1 MHGVLNGHA
10 KVGGVVDEHLAKQL
24 SGNPGGVFW
33 GFCGQSATA
42 TAINF
47 ARGAEP
53 DDVTKISQLQWF
65 HDRLKA
71 RENQYTANSPGWPYV
86 ARIDWLCDLMRD
98 EKSNEFSVE
107 SLTTGDRETIKSRMF
122 DALDGGAYV
131 VALNQTDGGEGH
143 FLTVYAI
150 DYQPAKQGGGTVY
163 YGDPLLNKLDTVDF
177 ATFLDR
183 MLAQSQ
189 HALYNAFSV
198 KLK

>member
-1 MHGVLNGHA
+1 MTTGMHRSPNGDPKA
-10 KVGGVVDEHLAKQL
+10 GGVVDEHLAKQL
-24 SGNPGGVFW
+24 SDNPGGVFW

-47 ARGAEP
+47 ARGDEP
-53 DDVTKISQLQWF
+53 DKAKKISQLEWF
-65 HDRLKA
+65 HERLKA
-71 RENQYTANSPGWPYV
+71 RENQYIWPYV
-86 ARIDWLCDLMRD
+86 ARIDWLYNLMRD
-98 EKSNEFSVE
+98 EKANEFFVE

-131 VALNQTDGGEGH
+131 VALNRTDGGEGH
-143 FLTVYAI
+143 FLTVYGI
-150 DYQPAKQGGGTVY
+150 DYQPAKLGGGTVY

-189 HALYNAFSV
+189 LDLYNAFSV
-198 KLK
+198 KLT